1 MTDEELAGV
10 VELTLMRHFAA
21 GEEVLREG
29 AVAGQLI
36 FIVKGFA
43 RATRATPEG
52 PAEWAVLGAGSSLDV
67 QAASALAPARYSV
80 EATSALEAMLLPVR
94 AGLLG
99 ERIVSRL
106 HARELQPP
114 EGDEILRL
122 AGQAPHHPH
131 VQRLLVTTTTTTT
144 TTGGGGGVADGAGGG
159 GGRRGTGASTARRS
173 CPGSCGRCARHARA
187 PPSRA

>member
-99 ERIVSRL
+99 ERIVARL

-114 EGDEILRL
+114 EGEEVLRF
-122 AGQAPHHPH
+122 AEQAPHHPH
-131 VQRLLVTTTTTTT
+131 VQRPRVTTTTSG
-144 TTGGGGGVADGAGGG
+144 GGGGGVADGGGGG